1 MKMVIDCKCKHIRH
15 VDFEVIRLN
24 PEVAE
29 YDTDRSDKAL
39 TLTFSVKYKNG
50 PLQNEPIFADVTL
63 NKDHSIEIY
72 VKQKDKDTDGND
84 EFLWVHLRM
93 FKSDIIEIFYDIY
106 GKDLI
111 TILLIYVLGE
121 ANLRE
126 KLYPDA
132 AMNGH

>member
-1 MKMVIDCKCKHIRH
+1 MVIDCKCKHIRH

-29 YDTDRSDKAL
+29 YDTDKYDKAL

-50 PLQNEPIFADVTL
+50 PLQNEPIFSDVTL

-72 VKQKDKDTDGND
+72 VKQKDKDTNGND
-84 EFLWVHLRM
+84 EFVYVHRRL
-93 FKSDIIEIFYDIY
+93 FQSDRVEKFYDIY

-111 TILLIYVLGE
+111 AILLIYVLGE

-126 KLYPDA
+126 KMYPDA

>member
-1 MKMVIDCKCKHIRH
+1 MIIDCKCKHIRH
-15 VDFEVIRLN
+15 VDFEAIRLN
-24 PEVAE
+24 PEVTE
-29 YDTDRSDKAL
+29 YDTDKYDKAL

-63 NKDHSIEIY
+63 NKDHSIEVY
-72 VKQKDKDTDGND
+72 VKQKDKNTDGND

-93 FKSDIIEIFYDIY
+93 FKSDIVEIFYDIY

>member
-1 MKMVIDCKCKHIRH
+1 MVIDCKCKHIRH
-15 VDFEVIRLN
+15 VDFEAIRLN

-29 YDTDRSDKAL
+29 YNTDKSDKAL

-50 PLQNEPIFADVTL
+50 LLQNEPIFADVTL

-72 VKQKDKDTDGND
+72 VNQKDKDTDGND
-84 EFLWVHLRM
+84 EFLYVHRRV
-93 FKSDIIEIFYDIY
+93 FQSNIVEIFYDIY

-111 TILLIYVLGE
+111 VILLIYVLGE

-126 KLYPDA
+126 KIYPDA

>member
-1 MKMVIDCKCKHIRH
+1 MVIDCKCKHIRH

-29 YDTDRSDKAL
+29 YDTDKSDKAL
-39 TLTFSVKYKNG
+39 TLTFSVKYKNDL
-50 PLQNEPIFADVTL
+50 LQNEPIFADVTL

-84 EFLWVHLRM
+84 EFLYVHRRVLQ
-93 FKSDIIEIFYDIY
+93 SDRVKKFYDIY
-106 GKDLI
+106 GKQI
-111 TILLIYVLGE
+111 IAILLIYVLGE

-126 KLYPDA
+126 KMYPDA

>member
-1 MKMVIDCKCKHIRH
+1 MKVYYKPIRH
-15 VDFEVIRLN
+15 KDFEVNTLN
-24 PEVAE
+24 SEATE
-29 YDTDRSDKAL
+29 YDTDKYDKAL

-84 EFLWVHLRM
+84 EFLYVHRRL
-93 FKSDIIEIFYDIY
+93 FQSDRVEKFYDIY

-111 TILLIYVLGE
+111 AILLIYVLGE

-126 KLYPDA
+126 KIYPDA
-132 AMNGH
+132 SMNGH

>member
-1 MKMVIDCKCKHIRH
+1 MVIDCKCKHIRH
-15 VDFEVIRLN
+15 VDFEAIRLN
-24 PEVAE
+24 PEVTE
-29 YDTDRSDKAL
+29 YVTDKSDKAL

-50 PLQNEPIFADVTL
+50 PLKNKPIFADVTL
-63 NKDHSIEIY
+63 NKDHSIEVY

-84 EFLWVHLRM
+84 EFLYVHRRV
-93 FKSDIIEIFYDIY
+93 FQSDRVEKFYDIY

-111 TILLIYVLGE
+111 VILLIYVLGE

>member
-1 MKMVIDCKCKHIRH
+1 MKVYYKPIRH
-15 VDFEVIRLN
+15 KDFEVNTLN
-24 PEVAE
+24 SEATE
-29 YDTDRSDKAL
+29 YDTDKYDKAL

-50 PLQNEPIFADVTL
+50 LLQNEPIFADVTL

-72 VKQKDKDTDGND
+72 VKQKDKDTNGND
-84 EFLWVHLRM
+84 DFLYVHRRV
-93 FKSDIIEIFYDIY
+93 FQSDRVDKFYDIY

-111 TILLIYVLGE
+111 GILLIYVLGE

-126 KLYPDA
+126 KMYPDA

>member
-1 MKMVIDCKCKHIRH
+1 MKVFYKPIRH
-15 VDFEVIRLN
+15 KDFEANTLN
-24 PEVAE
+24 SEATE
-29 YDTDRSDKAL
+29 YDTDKYDKAL

-50 PLQNEPIFADVTL
+50 PLQNDTIFADVTL
-63 NKDHSIEIY
+63 NKDHSIEVY

-84 EFLWVHLRM
+84 EFLWVHRKV
-93 FKSDIIEIFYDIY
+93 FQSDVVNFLFDIY
-106 GKDLI
+106 GRLLI
-111 TILLIYVLGE
+111 TILLICVLEE

>member
-1 MKMVIDCKCKHIRH
+1 MVIDCKCKHIRY
-15 VDFEVIRLN
+15 VDFEAIRLN
-24 PEVAE
+24 PEATE
-29 YDTDRSDKAL
+29 YGTDKYDKAL

-63 NKDHSIEIY
+63 NKDHSIAVY
-72 VKQKDKDTDGND
+72 VKQKDKNTDGND

-93 FKSDIIEIFYDIY
+93 FKSDIVEIFYYIY

>member
-1 MKMVIDCKCKHIRH
+1 MKVYYKPIRH
-15 VDFEVIRLN
+15 KDFEVNTLN
-24 PEVAE
+24 SEATE
-29 YDTDRSDKAL
+29 YDADNYDEAL

-72 VKQKDKDTDGND
+72 VKQKDKNTDAND
-84 EFLWVHLRM
+84 EFLYVHRKV
-93 FKSDIIEIFYDIY
+93 FQSDVVDFLFDIY
-106 GKDLI
+106 GRLLI
-111 TILLIYVLGE
+111 TILLICVLEE

-126 KLYPDA
+126 KMYPDA

>member
-1 MKMVIDCKCKHIRH
+1 MVIDCKCKHINH

-24 PEVAE
+24 PEVVE

-50 PLQNEPIFADVTL
+50 LLQNEPIFTDVTL
-63 NKDHSIEIY
+63 NKNHSIEVY

-84 EFLWVHLRM
+84 EFLYVHRRV
-93 FKSDIIEIFYDIY
+93 FQSDRVEKFYDIY
-106 GKDLI
+106 GKQVI
-111 TILLIYVLGE
+111 AILLIYVLGE

-126 KLYPDA
+126 KMYPDA

>member
-24 PEVAE
+24 PEVTE
-29 YDTDRSDKAL
+29 YDTDKSDKAL

-50 PLQNEPIFADVTL
+50 LLQNELIFADVTL
-63 NKDHSIEIY
+63 NKDHSIEVY

-84 EFLWVHLRM
+84 EFLYVHRRV
-93 FKSDIIEIFYDIY
+93 FQSNIVEIFYDIY

-111 TILLIYVLGE
+111 AVLLIYVLGE

-126 KLYPDA
+126 KIYPDA
-132 AMNGH
+132 SMNGH

>member
-1 MKMVIDCKCKHIRH
+1 MVIDCKSKHIRH

-29 YDTDRSDKAL
+29 YDTDKYDKAL

-50 PLQNEPIFADVTL
+50 LLQNDPIFADVTL
-63 NKDHSIEIY
+63 NKDHSIEVYI
-72 VKQKDKDTDGND
+72 KQKDKDTDGND
-84 EFLWVHLRM
+84 EFLYVHRKV
-93 FKSDIIEIFYDIY
+93 FQSDVVEFLFDIY
-106 GKDLI
+106 GRLLI
-111 TILLIYVLGE
+111 TILLICVLEE

-126 KLYPDA
+126 KLYPNA

>member
-1 MKMVIDCKCKHIRH
+1 MKVFYKPIRH
-15 VDFEVIRLN
+15 KDFEVNTLN
-24 PEVAE
+24 SEATE
-29 YDTDRSDKAL
+29 YDTDKYDKAL

-50 PLQNEPIFADVTL
+50 LLQNEPIFADVTL
-63 NKDHSIEIY
+63 NKDHSIEVY

-84 EFLWVHLRM
+84 EFLYVHRRV
-93 FKSDIIEIFYDIY
+93 FQSDIVDIFYDIY

-111 TILLIYVLGE
+111 VVLLIYVLGE